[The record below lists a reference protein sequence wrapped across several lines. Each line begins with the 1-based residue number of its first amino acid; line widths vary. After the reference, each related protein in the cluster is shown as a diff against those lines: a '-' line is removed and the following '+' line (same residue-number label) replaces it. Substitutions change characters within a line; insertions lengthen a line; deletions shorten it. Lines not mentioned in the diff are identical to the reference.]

1 MRRFMLVM
9 TATLMG
15 SILIPADVAAGGGSI
30 MHFPDAVAV
39 GQVVTGSGTF
49 GSGSQAPVSA
59 GPWFATLDP
68 EADGVPEVAL
78 GPVTVTPADGLWRAS
93 LTFTVPNV
101 PTGAYGIWVAN
112 AQGEGVGD
120 LTGGWTVIGA
130 TLTEAQQFVRLRALE
145 YRLQVRDRSIDRLR
159 QREEQLNA
167 DLADRAATI
176 DRQAERLADVG
187 AQAALLEVDLA
198 ARSDSGEP
206 GPMWPFWLVGLGLML
221 SVVAAFALGRRSSG
235 PARSGRPSGD
245 ADAGDGGE
253 PLVDREPGR
262 AGIG

>member
-1 MRRFMLVM
+1 MRRFMLVV
-9 TATLMG
+9 TAMLVG
-15 SILIPADVAAGGGSI
+15 PILVPADVAAGGGSI
-30 MHFPDAVAV
+30 MHFPGAVAV

-68 EADGVPEVAL
+68 ETDGVPEVAL
-78 GPVTVTPADGLWRAS
+78 GPVTVTPADGLWQAS
-93 LTFTVPNV
+93 LTFTVPDV

-112 AQGEGVGD
+112 AEGEGVGD
-120 LTGGWTVIGA
+120 LMGGWTVIGA

-145 YRLQVRDRSIDRLR
+145 YRLRVRDRSIDRLR
-159 QREEQLNA
+159 DREEQLNA

-198 ARSDSGEP
+198 ALSEEGEP
-206 GPMWPFWLVGLGLML
+206 SPMWPFWLVGLG
-221 SVVAAFALGRRSSG
+221 VVVVAVAAFGLGRRSL
-235 PARSGRPSGD
+235 RD

>member
-9 TATLMG
+9 TAALMG
-15 SILIPADVAAGGGSI
+15 SFLLPADVAAGGGSI
-30 MHFPDAVAV
+30 MQFPDAVAV

-68 EADGVPEVAL
+68 EAGGVPEVAL
-78 GPVTVTPADGLWRAS
+78 GPVTVTPADGMWRAS
-93 LTFTVPNV
+93 LTFTVPDV

-145 YRLQVRDRSIDRLR
+145 YRLEVRDRSIDRLQ
-159 QREEQLNA
+159 QREEQLTA

-187 AQAALLEVDLA
+187 AQVALLEVELA
-198 ARSDSGEP
+198 ASSDRGREPRADVAVLAGGSGRRR
-206 GPMWPFWLVGLGLML
+206 W
-221 SVVAAFALGRRSSG
+221 SVVAAFGLGRRR
-235 PARSGRPSGD
+235 AVVGRSGD

-253 PLVDREPGR
+253 PFVDREPRR